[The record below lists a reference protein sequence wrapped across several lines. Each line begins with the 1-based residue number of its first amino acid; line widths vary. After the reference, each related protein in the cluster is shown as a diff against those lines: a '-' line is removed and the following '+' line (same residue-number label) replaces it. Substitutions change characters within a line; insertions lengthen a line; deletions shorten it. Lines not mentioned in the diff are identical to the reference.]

1 MLASFPCLTGR
12 AQSWTPVPSA
22 DFASLSLTQFADHEI
37 EVPYYLFHF
46 AQVANAVVETGT
58 DRGFLNI
65 KVNREPVDNQPYNA
79 RIMENQ
85 LSLAYFYS
93 VNRPWNPYRGHPAVR
108 VRLEAMLDR
117 WARIQNQP
125 GSADGDFDGL
135 YAEYSATNWSQ
146 APTSFGV
153 MHAAEAVDLIR
164 DAGVP
169 FDATVLENA
178 RVSLRRALM
187 ALFTRADMRSHAR
200 QWSNQFNGSYHA
212 ALIYL
217 ENWPD
222 AELDA
227 AFAKAVADSAA
238 QDQSPAGFYYE
249 QEGPDFGYSGVHDN
263 NLRVALPRLRAR
275 ADLLPI
281 VSSEDTHWNEWLA
294 ANFVLQPGLSPRT
307 FLTNAGLNTRTS
319 HSFQTPRSRP
329 LSEWALPSRIFSY
342 TDAEYAASVTTR
354 RAEVQNSFGRWGALS
369 VNNAYSY
376 IPAFV
381 FDAVRPLN
389 VWHPTSAQR
398 AAADATLPCL
408 AAGSANRQFHDPRPV
423 TLTTAK
429 RAGYYATVTTGNIRI
444 SRQNYGLGLLWGPK
458 FGVALQSVANTL
470 SSNAWAYGTRRSG
483 VSGGAT
489 YETANLGAAITAGG
503 AAVSPVSGARDL
515 AAGDVVVTYPLAAS
529 GVTYGQKTLTLG
541 ASRVDVSLT
550 HTGAFT
556 EMLPFAH
563 ASDAVLSTSATRAVL
578 QRPDGSS
585 LLLQITS
592 PGATLSVGGTSALTT
607 GLVRRAATITASG
620 SLSYSLTV
628 SETPPPPETVTP
640 ALAVADVSVD
650 QPASAAGSATLTVT
664 LSAAASGEVSVNY
677 ATANGTALA
686 GTHYTAASGAVVFAA
701 GQTSRTVAVP
711 ILPGSLVQGQSRAF
725 TINLSSPSGAT
736 ISRSSAT
743 VTINGV
749 APPPPSLSIA
759 DTALDQPATTAA
771 DLVFTISLSS
781 AASTPVTVAYA
792 TVDDTAT
799 AGVHY
804 AEASGSLSFAAGQTS
819 RTVSV
824 SVLPGALLQ
833 GQSRAFSLRLS
844 APSGAT
850 VSDDTAVGTIRG
862 VTPPPPPPPGSAL
875 VEYVPGNSWGA
886 AYQGTFK
893 ITNTSSAT
901 ITGYQ
906 LLFEFAGS
914 SITFFNFLSLTSANG
929 TYTLTP
935 QNWQANIA
943 PNTSFDNLGFQASPG
958 DGSAPPLNPRLR
970 ITSATNVATLVV
982 ATASPLAGVLKGASF
997 SQTFAAGGGI
1007 GPYAWS
1013 LAPGSAALPPGL
1025 SFSADGQL
1033 TGTPTTAG
1041 AYSFTLRV
1049 TDLRAVSADKTFTL
1063 AIAAPDPFAAWIAAR
1078 AWPAPAA
1085 SSSAAAADPDADGL
1099 ANLLEYALGYDPLA
1113 PGPGLNARIANNGGP
1128 RLALDFVRVTD
1139 PALVYAVEGSSD
1151 LIAWTSIWSSTG
1163 TDNTAGPVTVSD
1175 NTAPGASPRFLRLRV
1190 TR

>member
-1 MLASFPCLTGR
+1 MPHPFPRFIAFLLTVLAIAFLARAR

-22 DFASLSLTQFADHEI
+22 DFASLSLSQFADHEI

-85 LSLAYFYS
+85 LSLAYFYTA
-93 VNRPWNPYRGHPAVR
+93 NRPWNPYRSHPAVR

-125 GSADGDFDGL
+125 GSVDGNFDGL

-146 APTSFGV
+146 APTSFGI
-153 MHAAEAVDLIR
+153 MHAAEAMDLIR
-164 DAGVP
+164 DAAVP
-169 FDATVLENA
+169 FDATVMENA
-178 RVSLRRALM
+178 RVALRRALI

-222 AELDA
+222 AELDS

-275 ADLLPI
+275 ADLLPT
-281 VSSEDTHWNEWLA
+281 VVTEDTHWNEWLA

-319 HSFQTPRSRP
+319 HAFQSPRSRP
-329 LSEWALPSRIFSY
+329 LAEWASPSRIFSY
-342 TDAEYAASVTTR
+342 TDTEYAGFVAAR
-354 RAEVQNSFGRWGALS
+354 RSEVQSAFGRWGALS

-389 VWHPTSAQR
+389 VWHPTAAQR
-398 AAADATLPCL
+398 AAADAALPCL
-408 AAGSANRQFHDPRPV
+408 SAGSSNRQFHDPHPV
-423 TLTTAK
+423 TLTTVK
-429 RAGYYATVTTGNIRI
+429 RAGYYAAVTTGNIRI

-489 YETANLGAAITAGG
+489 YETANLAATITAGG
-503 AAVSPVSGARDL
+503 ATVSPTSGVRDL
-515 AAGDVVVTYPLAAS
+515 AAGDVVVTYPLSAS
-529 GVTYGQKTLTLG
+529 GVTYGQKTVSLG
-541 ASRVDVSLT
+541 AARVDVALT

-556 EMLPFAH
+556 EMLPLAH

-607 GLVRRAATITASG
+607 GLVRRAATISASG
-620 SLSYSLTV
+620 ALSYTLTV

-640 ALAVADVSVD
+640 SLAVAD
-650 QPASAAGSATLTVT
+650 A
-664 LSAAASGEVSVNY
+664 
-677 ATANGTALA
+677 
-686 GTHYTAASGAVVFAA
+686 
-701 GQTSRTVAVP
+701 
-711 ILPGSLVQGQSRAF
+711 
-725 TINLSSPSGAT
+725 
-736 ISRSSAT
+736 
-743 VTINGV
+743 
-749 APPPPSLSIA
+749 
-759 DTALDQPATTAA
+759 ALDQPAANAT
-771 DLVFTISLSS
+771 DLVFTVSLSA

-804 AEASGSLSFAAGQTS
+804 AQTSGSLAFAAGQTS
-819 RTVSV
+819 RTVAV

-833 GQSRAFSLRLS
+833 GQSRAFMLRLS

-850 VSDDTAVGTIRG
+850 ISDDTAVGTIHG

-875 VEYVPGNSWGA
+875 VEFVPGNNWGA

-906 LLFEFAGS
+906 LLFEFSGS

-935 QNWQANIA
+935 QAWQANIS

-982 ATASPLAGVLKGASF
+982 STASPLAEVAKGAPF
-997 SQTFAAGGGI
+997 AQTFAAGGGI

-1013 LAPGSAALPPGL
+1013 LAPGSATLPPGL
-1025 SFSADGQL
+1025 SLSADGQL
-1033 TGTPTTAG
+1033 AGTPTTAG
-1041 AYSFTLRV
+1041 AYPFTLRV
-1049 TDLRAVSADKTFTL
+1049 TDLRAVSADKAFSL
-1063 AIAAPDPFAAWIAAR
+1063 AVAAPDPLAAWTAAR

-1085 SSSAAAADPDADGL
+1085 TTSAATSDPDGDGL
-1099 ANLLEYALGYDPLA
+1099 ANLLEYALGSDPLA
-1113 PGPGLNARIANNGGP
+1113 PGSGPNVRITNIGGP
-1128 RLALDFVRVTD
+1128 RLALDFTRVAD
-1139 PALVYAVEGSSD
+1139 PALVYSVEASND
-1151 LIAWTSIWSSTG
+1151 LAAWTAIWSSTG
-1163 TDNTAGPVTVSD
+1163 ASNTAGLVTVTD
-1175 NTAPGASPRFLRLRV
+1175 NAAPGVSPRFLRLRI